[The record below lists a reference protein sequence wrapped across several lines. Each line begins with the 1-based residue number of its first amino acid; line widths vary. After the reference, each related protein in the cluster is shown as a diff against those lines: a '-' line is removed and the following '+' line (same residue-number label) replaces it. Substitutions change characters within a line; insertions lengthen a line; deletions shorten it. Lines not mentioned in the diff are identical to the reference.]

1 MTFFDSPLFNLFAS
15 VILLIIGAAV
25 THWYN
30 RKSKA
35 EEKASKDDESKKQQD
50 RDLYL
55 ETLKITQDQVKA
67 LRQELVDTRAKHDA
81 EMSLMRKTQNDLREK
96 VSMLKT
102 NILTMSMFGTDGPTA
117 MWAKDLHGR
126 RTWHN
131 EEYEKLTGYK
141 LEDCMLKTD
150 LEITGSEAL
159 AKSWGANDD
168 EVVRKGIYVV
178 TVEPCVH
185 KDRPKDIFYVLVIKW
200 PRRIGGQIVG
210 VDGTAHRMDE
220 ILTAIKNSKGVESV

>member
-1 MTFFDSPLFNLFAS
+1 MKFS
-15 VILLIIGAAV
+15 VLEWVFGSATIVLTAAV
-25 THWYN
+25 GYMFKKHE
-30 RKSKA
+30 KADEKA
-35 EEKASKDDESKKQQD
+35 ETSRAEAKEKD
-50 RDLYL
+50 RDLYI
-55 ETLKITQDQVKA
+55 ETLRITQNQVDS
-67 LRQELVDTRAKHDA
+67 LRNELAETKAKHDH
-81 EMSLMRKTQNDLREK
+81 EMSLMRKTQDELREK

-141 LEDCMLKTD
+141 LSECMLKTD
-150 LEITGSEAL
+150 LEITGNEAL
-159 AKSWGANDD
+159 AKAWGTNDD
-168 EVVRKGIYVV
+168 EVIRKGIYVV
-178 TVEPCVH
+178 TVEPCAH